1 MSPCENGIEDAR
13 AAADDQAAACVSCN
27 PGAVAE
33 IMRAWLGVGVAGVV
47 GVAVAV
53 TWFVMHL
60 LAASAMHLA
69 NADDDATVER
79 GTRIYRFQCSSC
91 HGRYLQGQPLWQL
104 NDKDAG
110 RRAPA
115 HDETGHTWQH
125 SDEALF
131 QKTKFGRFDPTRIDL
146 GTFMPA
152 FKDALSDAD
161 TLAVIAFIK
170 RRWPLGL
177 RVSQA
182 MLNPGHAGMPTDAAK
197 VEWKLPP
204 TCRATLVR

>member
-1 MSPCENGIEDAR
+1 VPVCENKIMEVHTAGR
-13 AAADDQAAACVSCN
+13 SVS
-27 PGAVAE
+27 GVAE
-33 IMRAWLGVGVAGVV
+33 PEGQDIRLMRVRLTLSVAGIIGVAALVAWLI
-47 GVAVAV
+47 
-53 TWFVMHL
+53 THFS
-60 LAASAMHLA
+60 LAAVPRFA

-79 GTRIYRFQCSSC
+79 GKRIYRFQCSSC
-91 HGRYLQGQPLWQL
+91 HGRYLQGQSLWQL

-131 QKTKFGRFDPTRIDL
+131 QKTKYGRFEPTRTDL
-146 GTFMPA
+146 VTYMPA
-152 FKDALSDAD
+152 FKDVLSDAD

-170 RRWPLGL
+170 RRWPVGL

-182 MLNPGHAGMPTDAAK
+182 MLNPGYAGIPADATR

-204 TCRATLVR
+204 TCGATLVR